1 MPRRKNQDKYV
12 EKQIKMQAYIPTFEE
27 AKEER
32 IELVKSMIEQYD
44 PLNIENH
51 LGRNE
56 LIVVTMSFN
65 PLNCFVKTY

>member
-12 EKQIKMQAYIPTFEE
+12 EKQIKMQEYIPTFEE

-51 LGRNE
+51 
-56 LIVVTMSFN
+56 
-65 PLNCFVKTY
+65 